1 MQKDKVK
8 IAWFGKHFGEE
19 PPLVGNKD
27 QGAGGIFFSGCHLK
41 CVFCQNHQISH
52 QNIGKEYSIKELS
65 EIMLDL
71 QKQNAINI
79 DLVTPTSWS
88 RQIKEAAEIAKEKGL
103 KIPIVWNSN
112 AYESPAMIKDLEGI
126 VDIYLPD
133 FKYGLAEIG
142 EKYSG
147 IKKYPEIAEKAI
159 REMLHQV
166 GHLKIH
172 DNIAYRGIIV
182 RHLVLPNNLENSK
195 KVLDILANIDNRLFL
210 GLMSQYSPMYDSK
223 DFSEINR
230 QLTQKEWQE
239 ITKYLEKLEFT
250 NGWIQDLTSSEI
262 FIPDFTKKDPF
273 KFEHNEK

>member
-262 FIPDFTKKDPF
+262 FITDFTKKDQF

>member
-8 IAWFGKHFGEE
+8 IDWFGKHFGEE